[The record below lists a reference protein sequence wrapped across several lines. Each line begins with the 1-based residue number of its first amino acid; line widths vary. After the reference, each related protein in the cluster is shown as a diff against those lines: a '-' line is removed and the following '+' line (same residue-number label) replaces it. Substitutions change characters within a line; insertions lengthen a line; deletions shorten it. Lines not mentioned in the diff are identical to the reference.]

1 MAKPTP
7 STKDPSKPSARAAGQ
22 TVDEFVAA
30 VAPEHQEVVAAAR
43 NLVDQLAPE
52 ASCSIKWAQPV
63 WEFHGPAIWLKAFKN
78 HTSLGF
84 WRGAEMQDHARKLQG
99 DGDRM
104 RHLKLRSLDD
114 VTAELFAPYVTEALE
129 LNRLKGDPSK
139 RK

>member
-7 STKDPSKPSARAAGQ
+7 STKDPSRPSARAAGQ
-22 TVDEFVAA
+22 TVDDFVAA
-30 VAPEHQEVVAAAR
+30 VASEHRAVVAAAR
-43 NLVDQLAPE
+43 KLVDQLAPE

-63 WEFHGPAIWLKAFKN
+63 WEFNGPAIWLKAFK
-78 HTSLGF
+78 HHSSLGF
-84 WRGAEMQDHARKLQG
+84 WRGAEMQDLAKRLEG

-104 RHLKLRSLDD
+104 RHIKLHSLAD
-114 VTAELFAPYVTEALE
+114 VTPELFAPYVIQALE